1 MRHSVRAL
9 PLRQPARWLPALAAT
24 LGLMLGVSACSD
36 GELDSSPPSSA
47 SYARPASPSSA
58 CPPAPRHLAAVL
70 RKAVRRTGE
79 LQRLFALHSRGASP
93 RWSARSLRETPGRAS
108 LLPSQRELLRAIA
121 DRLLEPLRDLEAT
134 DDWRETCRRFAGAL
148 RGIAKAR
155 PASFRLVGL
164 EPFDTAESL
173 QPVERFLGALVAA
186 GFAVPEAL
194 GIYRAVV
201 SYARGY
207 ALAEASG
214 FTVDAANAK
223 ARERLRT
230 LDRRSFPILAGRTRQ
245 LAQLDADSAY
255 EFGLSAL
262 VNGLPNPTDA

>member
-1 MRHSVRAL
+1 MPRTADSPR
-9 PLRQPARWLPALAAT
+9 PARLRPLLSRERIVDEAIDLVERHGPDALSMRR
-24 LGLMLGVSACSD
+24 LGSQLGVE
-36 GELDSSPPSSA
+36 GM
-47 SYARPASPSSA
+47 
-58 CPPAPRHLAAVL
+58 
-70 RKAVRRTGE
+70 
-79 LQRLFALHSRGASP
+79 ALYHYVAG
-93 RWSARSLRETPGRAS
+93 RE
-108 LLPSQRELLRAIA
+108 ELLRAIA